1 MDDAT
6 LAQVRAAEPAASTW
20 LSANA
25 GSGKT
30 KVLTDRVARLLL
42 GGAEPARILCLTYTK
57 AAAAEMQNR
66 LFRRLGEWAMLD
78 DGALA
83 SALSALGEG
92 AVDPATLARAR
103 QLFAR
108 ALETPGGLKIQ
119 TIHAFCGAILRRFP
133 LEAGVPPDFA
143 EVDDRT
149 LSRLRDQ
156 VLDQIATGPDA
167 PALEGLLAL
176 MSDGKLRPL
185 LAELERIEPAD
196 LAAAPDP
203 ALIFDLPREFDR
215 AALLA
220 QVFRGDEGA
229 ILDILPALAA
239 SSPNDQTLARRL
251 SELARPDFDTLP
263 VLEKALLTGKDTKA
277 GSFVSKAGKVPT
289 KDLRASLP
297 GAAMTALSDL
307 ADRLEQAR
315 PQRLALMAAEET
327 AAIRAFAHV
336 WLPAIHRAK
345 AAQGWLRFDDLI
357 ARTRRLL
364 ADPSVAQ
371 WVLFKLDGGID
382 HILVDEAQDTA
393 PAQWDIID
401 RLVAEL
407 TAGQGARPRPRTLF
421 VVGDRKQSIYSF
433 QGADLLGFEAVRER
447 LKAGLAA
454 VGQPLVGADL
464 LHSFRSSPAI
474 LRLVDDAF
482 ASEPGGLGGPSN
494 HLAFYPGAAG
504 RVDLWPPLTAPE
516 KDPEGEW
523 DDPLDRP
530 ATTHPDLTLARELAA
545 EIRRLIDAG
554 TMIETRDGAQR
565 LHEGHILILVRR
577 RKGILF
583 DALLQAC
590 KGQGLAMAGADRL
603 ILSAEPAVTDILAL
617 LRFLALPEDD
627 LSLAVALR
635 SPLFGWSEDRLFRLA
650 HGRGRLPLIARL
662 RADPTATAE
671 LAVLQD
677 MLARTDFLRPYEL
690 LERLLGRHDGRR
702 RLIARHGPEAEEPIE
717 ALTELALGYEGDEI
731 PTLDGFLGWLDAS
744 DAELKRQVE
753 GAGHRL
759 RIMTVHGAKGLEA
772 PLVILPDTADR
783 QPQGG
788 GVLTWADGLPLPRG
802 TADTRTP
809 VQDAAHRAEER
820 LRDEERDRLLYVALT
835 RAERWLIVAGSGK
848 TDAPDGWYGRVAA
861 AMAQVGTV
869 PLPTPVGMGLRHEH
883 GTWPAAQPGQVVR
896 QAAATPPPALAL
908 APHVAPPP
916 VLTPS
921 NLGGAKALPGAAGE
935 SDAVALARGTAV
947 HMLLEHLPDC
957 PPGERAARAARL
969 LAPLADLPPGGIDAA
984 LAEVLAILDTPALA
998 PLFAPDVLAEVALS
1012 GDWQGRTLYGIVDRL
1027 RIDGPRILAVD
1038 FKTNRTVPAD
1048 ARSVPEGLLR
1058 QMGAYAHLLAQA
1070 HPGAV
1075 VETALLWTATGAL
1088 MPLPPDVTAAALD
1101 RAALEAGVIGPTPS
1115 APGLS
1120 APPGA
1125 DASAPGTDI
1134 PAPALS

>member
-1 MDDAT
+1 MPMDDAT
-6 LAQVRAAEPAASTW
+6 RAQVTAAEPLASTW

-42 GGAEPARILCLTYTK
+42 GGADPARILCLTYTK

-66 LFRRLGEWAMLD
+66 LFRRLGGWAMLD
-78 DGALA
+78 DAPLGAELA
-83 SALSALGEG
+83 ALGEDVG
-92 AVDPATLARAR
+92 DPATLSRAR
-103 QLFAR
+103 RLFAR

-119 TIHAFCGAILRRFP
+119 TIHAFCAAILRRFP
-133 LEAGVPPDFA
+133 LEAGVPPDFT
-143 EVDDRT
+143 EVDDRI
-149 LSRLRDQ
+149 LGRLRDQ
-156 VLDQIATGPDA
+156 LLDQIAAGPDA

-196 LAAAPDP
+196 LDRAPDP
-203 ALIFDLPREFDR
+203 ALMFDLPRGFDR

-239 SSPNDQTLARRL
+239 SGPNDRTLARRL
-251 SELARPDFDTLP
+251 AVLDRADFDALP
-263 VLEKALLTGKDTKA
+263 VLEKALLSGKDTKA

-289 KDLRASLP
+289 KDLRKLLP
-297 GAAMTALSDL
+297 DAALSALDDL
-307 ADRLEQAR
+307 ADRLEGLR
-315 PQRLALMAAEET
+315 PLRLALMAAEET
-327 AAIRAFAHV
+327 AAIRAFARV
-336 WLPAIHRAK
+336 WLPEISRAK

-357 ARTRRLL
+357 ARTRALL

-407 TAGQGARPRPRTLF
+407 TAGQGARARPRTLF

-433 QGADLLGFEAVRER
+433 QGADLQGFQAMRDR
-447 LKAGLAA
+447 LASGLAA
-454 VGQPLVGADL
+454 AGQPLNRMDL

-474 LRLVDDAF
+474 LRLVDAAF
-482 ASEPGGLGGPSN
+482 AQDPGGLGGPVG
-494 HLAFYPGAAG
+494 HVAFHPDLPG
-504 RVDLWPPLTAPE
+504 RVDLWPALPPGD
-516 KDPEGEW
+516 KVDEGPW
-523 DDPLDRP
+523 DSPLDRP
-530 ATTHPDLTLARELAA
+530 AATHPDLILARALAA

-554 TMIETRDGAQR
+554 TMIDTRKGPQR

-577 RKGILF
+577 RSGLLF

-603 ILSAEPAVTDILAL
+603 ILSDEPAVIDVLAL

-650 HGRGRLPLIARL
+650 HDRGRLPLFARL
-662 RADPTATAE
+662 RADPTAAADH
-671 LAVLQD
+671 AVIQD
-677 MLARTDFLRPYEL
+677 LLARTDFLRPYEL
-690 LERLLGRHDGRR
+690 IERLLGRHDGRR
-702 RLIARHGPEAEEPIE
+702 RLIARHGPEAEEPLE

-759 RIMTVHGAKGLEA
+759 RIMTVHGAKGLES

-783 QPQGG
+783 KPQAG
-788 GVLTWADGLPLPRG
+788 GVLTWSGGLPLPRG

-809 VQDAAHRAEER
+809 LQDAAHQAEER

-835 RAERWLIVAGSGK
+835 RAERWLIVAGSGA
-848 TDAPDGWYGRVAA
+848 TDAPGGWYGRVAA
-861 AMAQVGTV
+861 AMDRAGTV
-869 PLPTPVGMGLRHEH
+869 PLPTPVGPGQRHEH
-883 GTWPAAQPGQVVR
+883 GRWPGDQPGPAAAIAGAGVAPVLVL
-896 QAAATPPPALAL
+896 PPAQ
-908 APHVAPPP
+908 VAPA

-921 NLGGAKALPGAAGE
+921 GLGGAKALGGAAG
-935 SDAVALARGTAV
+935 DDGPQAMARGTAV
-947 HMLLEHLPDC
+947 HLLLEHLPAC
-957 PPGERAARAARL
+957 PPADRAARAARL
-969 LAPLADLPPGGIDAA
+969 LAPLAADLPEGGVAQI
-984 LAEVLAILDTPALA
+984 LAEALAILADPALA
-998 PLFAPDVLAEVALS
+998 PLFARGVLAEVALS
-1012 GDWQGRTLYGIVDRL
+1012 GNWQGRTLFGVVDRL
-1027 RIDGPRILAVD
+1027 RIDSGQVLAVD
-1038 FKTNRTVPAD
+1038 FKTNRTVPRRPQD
-1048 ARSVPEGLLR
+1048 VPEGLLR

-1070 HPGAV
+1070 HPGAAV
-1075 VETALLWTATGAL
+1075 QTALLWTATGQL
-1088 MPLPPDVTAAALD
+1088 MPLPADLIDGALRRAVQDGVAGDGPLGPGPD
-1101 RAALEAGVIGPTPS
+1101 P
-1115 APGLS
+1115 
-1120 APPGA
+1120 
-1125 DASAPGTDI
+1125 
-1134 PAPALS
+1134 